1 MPDLHVVLGATGATG
16 RQVVAELLRRGHRVR
31 AVNRGGNGR
40 FPAGVEVA
48 AGHAG
53 DAARMIEVCAGATA
67 VHSCVLPAFDRWI
80 EEFPAAL
87 RGCIAGAGAAGAT
100 LTFADDTWMYGRV
113 TAAMTES
120 TPVAPVSNRGALR
133 AWFAEILLG
142 AHARGEVRVV
152 IARAGELYGPGVN
165 SLLDGRI
172 FKPAAAGRP
181 VIYIGDPDVPLTPTF
196 IGDFARTLV
205 TLGEQDDESVLGRVW
220 HVPHPMQTT
229 AREFIGEIGR
239 QCGTTPRIVPVPVG
253 AVRPLGLVS
262 PLVRQGAEILYQ
274 FTMPFVVNGMAFTT
288 SFGEQPTTYTEGIA
302 ATLADMRRNMRDP
315 RAAPAGA

>member
-1 MPDLHVVLGATGATG
+1 MVDLHVVLGATGATG

-31 AVNRGGNGR
+31 AVHRSGNGR
-40 FPAGVEVA
+40 FPDGVEVV
-48 AGHAG
+48 AGDAG
-53 DAARMIEVCAGATA
+53 DAARMIEVCAGAKA
-67 VHSCVLPAFDRWI
+67 VHGCFLPAFDRWM

-87 RGCIAGAGAAGAT
+87 RGCIAGAGAAGAI

-120 TPVAPVSNRGALR
+120 TPVAPCSNRGALR

-142 AHARGEVRVV
+142 AHSRGEVRMV
-152 IARAGELYGPGVN
+152 IARAGELYGPGVT

-172 FKPAAAGRP
+172 FRPAAAGRT
-181 VIYIGDPDVPLTPTF
+181 VLYVGDPDVALTPTF
-196 IGDFARTLV
+196 VGDFARTLV
-205 TLGEQDDESVLGRVW
+205 TLGEQDDESAFGRVW

-274 FTMPFVVNGMAFTT
+274 FTMPFVVNGMAFAT

-302 ATLADMRRNMRDP
+302 ATLANMARDMRDP
-315 RAAPAGA
+315 RAAPTGA